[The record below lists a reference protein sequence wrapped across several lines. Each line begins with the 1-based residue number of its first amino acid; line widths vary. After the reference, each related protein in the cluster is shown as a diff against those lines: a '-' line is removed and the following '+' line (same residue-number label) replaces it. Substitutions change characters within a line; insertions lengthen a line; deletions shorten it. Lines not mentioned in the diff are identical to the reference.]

1 MCSLGQDALDS
12 LYWNTTRRPT
22 HPRMLISTIV
32 VLVYAMIHSFIL
44 FVHIATLN
52 VAMNSRDQALLS
64 LLIGGNFAEIKSTVF
79 KKYNKQNLFKIT
91 TSDSKLLQHDIYV
104 TLAHLLNSSSL
115 ESSL

>member
-1 MCSLGQDALDS
+1 
-12 LYWNTTRRPT
+12 
-22 HPRMLISTIV
+22 MLISTIV